1 MSGFGE
7 FFYFVGIVD
16 DTIFIGSLKII
27 VTSRVAMATACIR
40 SSCRSPA
47 ILNNVS
53 DMLSTTGSNR
63 YS

>member
-27 VTSRVAMATACIR
+27 VIQSGGYGYCLHSFIMPFAGHSEQCVGHAKH
-40 SSCRSPA
+40 
-47 ILNNVS
+47 
-53 DMLSTTGSNR
+53 NR
-63 YS
+63 L

>member
-27 VTSRVAMATACIR
+27 VIQSGGYGYCLHSFVLPFAGH
-40 SSCRSPA
+40 SE
-47 ILNNVS
+47 
-53 DMLSTTGSNR
+53 
-63 YS
+63 

>member
-27 VTSRVAMATACIR
+27 VIQSGGYGYCLDRKSV
-40 SSCRSPA
+40 
-47 ILNNVS
+47 V
-53 DMLSTTGSNR
+53 
-63 YS
+63 

>member
-1 MSGFGE
+1 MSGLGE

-16 DTIFIGSLKII
+16 YAVFIGSLEII
-27 VTSRVAMATACIR
+27 IIQLSGYGYCLR

-47 ILNNVS
+47 IRNKVS
-53 DMLSTTGSNR
+53 DILSTTGSNK